1 MPEEPRWRRGF
12 WSLIATQFQG
22 AFNENGLKYFVIYLV
37 LGMNLSKT
45 NEDRKVLLVGAL
57 FSLPFIFFSMSG
69 GYLADRFSKR
79 NVTIWIKYFE
89 IALMLLAT
97 AAFAWH
103 SLNLAL
109 LCVFLASTQGA
120 LFGPSK
126 YGLLPELLP
135 EKLLSWGNGVLELG
149 TFLAIIA
156 GSVAGA
162 FMADFFRAKQEI
174 PGLIFFGC
182 SMLGLAASYAISRV
196 PAADAGKKFR
206 ANFLGDLWAQGKLI
220 RRDRALWLAV
230 LGNTYF
236 WFFGALLQFDIIFY
250 GKYVLQTSDF
260 HDGILQ
266 AGAAVGIGLGCL
278 AAGYFSDGKIEYGLV
293 PLGAMGMTVFAFA
306 LAAPGLSFLTVLTL
320 LAAVGFAGGFF
331 VVPVSALIQ
340 HRPDE
345 ANKGGVIAAANLWS
359 FVGIFAASG
368 VYYILTA
375 FLHLGP
381 LAIFFWAGIAT
392 LLAGVYLLYLLPDSL
407 LRLLLWFATHT
418 IYRIDLHGRENIP
431 EKGGALF
438 VPNETSFTDAALLIS
453 ATDRYVRFVML
464 MDEREQRLA
473 RALAKIFHVIP
484 VSVEQSTHETSDT
497 WSEATETLY
506 EGDVVCTLP
515 AGEMMRSGEMF
526 STGDGIGKILNK
538 VKAPVIPMRIDGT
551 SEPILRFSNGH
562 VSWKFPRRIPS
573 RVRITFGKPMKPT
586 ATLAEARQAVEELAV
601 EARREEAHL

>member
-1 MPEEPRWRRGF
+1 MPEESRWRRGF

-57 FSLPFIFFSMSG
+57 FSLPFIFFSLSG

-79 NVTIWIKYFE
+79 NVTIWVKYFE

-156 GSVAGA
+156 GAVAGA

-206 ANFLGDLWAQGKLI
+206 VNFLGDLLAQGKLI

-250 GKYVLQTSDF
+250 GKYVLRTSGKSLVVRRNFCGVGSLLHPDGFSTSGTVGDF
-260 HDGILQ
+260 FLGRDRDALCRLVSPIS
-266 AGAAVGIGLGCL
+266 APRFFAA
-278 AAGYFSDGKIEYGLV
+278 
-293 PLGAMGMTVFAFA
+293 A
-306 LAAPGLSFLTVLTL
+306 LA
-320 LAAVGFAGGFF
+320 
-331 VVPVSALIQ
+331 VVSDA
-340 HRPDE
+340 HD
-345 ANKGGVIAAANLWS
+345 
-359 FVGIFAASG
+359 
-368 VYYILTA
+368 
-375 FLHLGP
+375 
-381 LAIFFWAGIAT
+381 
-392 LLAGVYLLYLLPDSL
+392 LPD
-407 LRLLLWFATHT
+407 
-418 IYRIDLHGRENIP
+418 
-431 EKGGALF
+431 
-438 VPNETSFTDAALLIS
+438 
-453 ATDRYVRFVML
+453 
-464 MDEREQRLA
+464 
-473 RALAKIFHVIP
+473 
-484 VSVEQSTHETSDT
+484 
-497 WSEATETLY
+497 
-506 EGDVVCTLP
+506 
-515 AGEMMRSGEMF
+515 
-526 STGDGIGKILNK
+526 
-538 VKAPVIPMRIDGT
+538 
-551 SEPILRFSNGH
+551 
-562 VSWKFPRRIPS
+562 
-573 RVRITFGKPMKPT
+573 
-586 ATLAEARQAVEELAV
+586 
-601 EARREEAHL
+601 